1 MWLTRM
7 TPVPFTVAPW
17 DVLKVSISF
26 SVTKN
31 MIVTFKKQTRKPF
44 DRDIQWRIQDFPEV
58 LATILQRGPPTYD
71 FANICQNCMKL
82 KELGAP
88 GGARPKFYYVDPP
101 LISVSEIS
109 SGSRN

>member
-31 MIVTFKKQTRKPF
+31 MIVMFKRQTRKPF
-44 DRDIQWRIQDFPEV
+44 DRDIQWRIQDFPEEGS
-58 LATILQRGPPTYD
+58 TSKILLCRSAAD
-71 FANICQNCMKL
+71 ICIGNQ
-82 KELGAP
+82 
-88 GGARPKFYYVDPP
+88 
-101 LISVSEIS
+101 
-109 SGSRN
+109 